1 MREPNG
7 ILIFCLDNL
16 GDLVF
21 TSALVSPLR
30 GRFPR
35 ARVALWSKA
44 YAAPVAALIPG
55 LDRTYAADPFWDR
68 SPLRG
73 KGKLLP
79 FLRATWAV
87 RRDRYDVALITNAHW
102 RAPLTMV
109 AAGIPVRIGRERRHN
124 KRWLTHR
131 IPADHQILPSVVELG
146 QLLQPLGIT
155 ELPTRYALDPTP
167 LAARRERLTG
177 RLGTGPLAA
186 VHPFASDARR
196 RAPLDPWI
204 RVIEALRAMGL
215 TVVALGSTR
224 ELAELRA
231 AAGERPGWI
240 FADQITDDSIADLSA
255 IISLSNVYVGH
266 DSGPLHIAAA
276 LGIPVIGAYIDLPNV
291 ARTVPQGPAAA
302 AVIPVGE
309 AAAFPVDEIVNATRR
324 IWTHR
329 SP

>member
-1 MREPNG
+1 MREPTG

-21 TSALVSPLR
+21 SSALVSPLR

-79 FLRATWAV
+79 FLRALWAV
-87 RRDRYDVALITNAHW
+87 RRDRYDVALITTPHW
-102 RAPLTMV
+102 RAPLSMV
-109 AAGIPVRIGRERRHN
+109 AAGIPMRIGRERRHN

-131 IPADHQILPSVVELG
+131 IPADHQILPAVVELG

-155 ELPTRYALDPTP
+155 ELPTRYDLDPTP
-167 LAARRERLTG
+167 LAARRERLAG
-177 RLGTGPLAA
+177 RVGAGRLAA

-215 TVVALGSTR
+215 TVVVLGSTS
-224 ELAELRA
+224 ELTELRA
-231 AAGERPGWI
+231 AAGERPEWI
-240 FADQITDDSIADLSA
+240 FADRITEDSIGDLSA
-255 IISLSNVYVGH
+255 IISLSSVYLGH

-276 LGIPVIGAYIDLPNV
+276 LGIPVVGAYVDLPNG

-302 AVIPVGE
+302 TVVPIREHAP
-309 AAAFPVDEIVNATRR
+309 FPVDQIVDAARHMC
-324 IWTHR
+324 THR